1 MKIKLVL
8 VVVAVFAILISS
20 SGAQAH
26 PATGIVVDR
35 NGNVYFS
42 DLETVWRIDT
52 NGKLSVFRAAEGGR
66 HVHELFMD
74 QQDNIY
80 GGDISYNPSTK
91 TWPSAV
97 WKMTPQGQFTWLLEP
112 TEHPPRGM
120 SIWRD
125 RDGNNYWIDQNN
137 HTKTQTLLLRR
148 TPDGT
153 VATLAGSAYG
163 HADGKGTAARFGS
176 VGGMF
181 YAADDT
187 LYLSDGK
194 SVRKVSRDGT
204 VTTVAQG
211 LDFRTRDDDPTF
223 LAAYGSLAGLC
234 VDPDGNVFVADA
246 GNRRLL
252 KIDARG
258 QVSVVVRNEAPFFP
272 TGVATAG
279 GNLYVLE
286 VGFTMP
292 NISSGPR
299 IRKITPDGK
308 STIVA
313 VVGGE
318 QEKSL
323 RTSLTTNAGVTLERG
338 LVSLTDD
345 GRVKYVIASV
355 SLAVIAMVTFV
366 WWRGRKARA

>member
-1 MKIKLVL
+1 MKIKLALIVA
-8 VVVAVFAILISS
+8 AVFAILISS
-20 SGAQAH
+20 SGAHAH

-35 NGNVYFS
+35 NSNVYFS
-42 DLETVWRIDT
+42 DLETIWKVDT

-112 TEHPPRGM
+112 TEHPPRGI

-153 VATLAGSAYG
+153 VTTFAGGAYG
-163 HADGKGTAARFGS
+163 HADGKGTASRFGS
-176 VGGMF
+176 VWGMF
-181 YAADDT
+181 FAADDT
-187 LYLSDGK
+187 IYLTDGP

-204 VTTVAQG
+204 VSTVARG
-211 LDFRTRDDDPTF
+211 LDFRTRDDDPT
-223 LAAYGSLAGLC
+223 LPTAYGSLAGLC
-234 VDPDGNVFVADA
+234 VDPEGNIFVADA
-246 GNRRLL
+246 GRRRLL
-252 KIDARG
+252 KVDTRG
-258 QVSVVVRNEAPFFP
+258 EVSVILRVEAPFFP
-272 TGVATAG
+272 TGVASDG
-279 GNLYVLE
+279 RNLYVLE

-299 IRKITPDGK
+299 VRKITPDGK
-308 STIVA
+308 STILV
-313 VVGGE
+313 VVGGD
-318 QEKSL
+318 QQSL
-323 RTSLTTNAGVTLERG
+323 RTSLATNAGVAVERG
-338 LVSLTDD
+338 IVSLSDR

-355 SLAVIAMVTFV
+355 SLAVIAMVAFV
-366 WWRGRKARA
+366 WWRGRRQRA

>member
-8 VVVAVFAILISS
+8 VMVAVFAGILFLS

-42 DLETVWRIDT
+42 DLETIWKVDT

-74 QQDNIY
+74 QHDNIY

-125 RDGNNYWIDQNN
+125 RDGNTYWIDQNN

-148 TPDGT
+148 TPDGNVIT
-153 VATLAGSAYG
+153 FAGGAYG

-176 VGGMF
+176 VWGMF
-181 YAADDT
+181 FADDDT
-187 LYLSDGK
+187 IYLSDGNA
-194 SVRKVSRDGT
+194 VRKVLKDGT
-204 VTTVAQG
+204 VSTVAKG
-211 LDFRTRDDDPTF
+211 LDFRTKDDDPTF

-234 VDPDGNVFVADA
+234 VDTEGNVFVAHA

-252 KIDARG
+252 KIDTRG
-258 QVSVVVRNEAPFFP
+258 QVSVIVRTEAPFFP
-272 TGVATAG
+272 TGVASDG
-279 GNLYVLE
+279 RNLYVLE

-308 STIVA
+308 STILA
-313 VVGGE
+313 VVGGD
-318 QEKSL
+318 QQSL
-323 RTSLTTNAGVTLERG
+323 RTSLATNAGVALERG
-338 LVSLTDD
+338 IVSISDY
-345 GRVKYVIASV
+345 GRGKYVLAAV

-366 WWRGRKARA
+366 WWRARRQRA

>member
-234 VDPDGNVFVADA
+234 VDTEGNVFVADA